1 MEQAIEQIKTALIN
15 SLSMDQNLR
24 DQANLFLIKQCEPDP
39 QFQIALLHIIKSFST
54 VVSPNTVLDAQGVVS
69 TTASTN
75 GSDIGAGGTTSASD
89 QPQVFGVA
97 NGNSA
102 PQQPRQPTNEE
113 IQI

>member
-54 VVSPNTVLDAQGVVS
+54 VTSPNTVLDAQGVV
-69 TTASTN
+69 TATASTS
-75 GSDIGAGGTTSASD
+75 GSDIGTGGTAPASE
-89 QPQVFGVA
+89 QP
-97 NGNSA
+97 
-102 PQQPRQPTNEE
+102 
-113 IQI
+113 